1 MTGHMQE
8 RGPKTWRLSV
18 YVGRDARTSK
28 KRYVQRTVHG
38 TKREAERALA
48 RLVTEVD
55 EGRHSASAAGTF
67 GNLLDRWL
75 ETKEQSVDVSTISSY
90 RWLTEQYV
98 RPALGRSRLASLKP
112 SDIDSFY
119 VRLAAGK
126 GVNGKKLSPR
136 TIRMCHG
143 VVRQALEQGRKW
155 GLITR
160 NPALDASPPRSRH
173 HEIHPPSVDQV
184 LQLLTAAKEYDEDFA
199 MYLRILAAT
208 GCRRSEALALRW
220 RDINFDKCELT
231 IAHSLTVVDSVIVE
245 KDTKTHQIRRLTLD
259 TGTLRELELHRR
271 RAEDRAHECGAR
283 LDESM
288 FIFTS
293 EVEGGTPWRP
303 DVATN
308 RFGRLCKLAG
318 ISDVRLHDLRHYV
331 ATNLGAAGTPLATI
345 SARLGHRDKAT
356 TLNIYQHT
364 LPLHDQQA
372 AELLGTLLEP
382 LEVEQ
387 DPSS

>member
-1 MTGHMQE
+1 MTGHLQQ
-8 RGPKTWRLSV
+8 RAPKTWRLSV
-18 YVGRDARTSK
+18 YVGRDSRTGR
-28 KRYVQRTVHG
+28 KRYAQRTFHG

-75 ETKEQSVDVSTISSY
+75 ETKEQSVDSSTISNY

-98 RPALGRSRLASLKP
+98 RPGLGRARLANLKP
-112 SDIDSFY
+112 SDIDTFY
-119 VRLAAGK
+119 VRLAANP

-143 VVRQALEQGRKW
+143 VVRQSLEQARKW

-184 LQLLTAAKEYDEDFA
+184 LELLAAAKEYDEDFA
-199 MYLRILAAT
+199 TYLRVLAAT

-220 RDINFDKCELT
+220 DDIDWKKSELL
-231 IAHSLTVVDSVIVE
+231 ISHSLTMVGSSVVE
-245 KDTKTHQIRRLTLD
+245 KDTKTHQSRRLILD
-259 TGTLRELELHRR
+259 TGTVRELQAHK
-271 RAEDRAHECGAR
+271 DRA
-283 LDESM
+283 DERAS
-288 FIFTS
+288 ICETKVTKSSYVFTS
-293 EVEGGTPWRP
+293 DPEGKEPWRP

-308 RFGRLCKLAG
+308 RFGRLCKSTG
-318 ISDVRLHDLRHYV
+318 ITGVRLHDLRHYV
-331 ATNLGAAGTPLATI
+331 ATNLGAGGTPLATI
-345 SARLGHRDKAT
+345 SARLGHRDRAT
-356 TLNIYQHT
+356 TLNIYQHA
-364 LPLHDQQA
+364 LPAQDHQA
-372 AELLGTLLEP
+372 ADLLGALL
-382 LEVEQ
+382 
-387 DPSS
+387 DSSDS